1 MKSIKENKKR
11 IAAADAF
18 IIILLLL
25 SIAAVGV
32 RITFGSRGLLSANER
47 GEFLVSYVVSGI
59 KSEYSDAFSAGR
71 EFYLE
76 NGEKFGVLRDGAV
89 FTPAKTYTENYD
101 GICRAVY
108 ASDGTVDVKGT
119 ATVSG
124 TMTDSGF
131 LLGGSRYIAANLPL
145 TISSSD
151 ITVTITVTDI
161 TTVQ

>member
-1 MKSIKENKKR
+1 MKKNVEGKKR

-18 IIILLLL
+18 IILLLLL
-25 SIAAVGV
+25 SIAAIGV
-32 RITFGSRGLLSANER
+32 RITVGSGGLLSADER
-47 GEFLVSYVVSGI
+47 GEFIVSYVVSGT
-59 KSEYSDAFSAGR
+59 KSEYSDAFSGGR
-71 EFYLE
+71 AFYLE
-76 NGEKFGVLRDGAV
+76 NGEEFGVLREGAV
-89 FTPAKTYTENYD
+89 FTPAKTYAENAD
-101 GICRAVY
+101 GTYRAAY

-124 TMTDSGF
+124 IMTESGF

-161 TTVQ
+161 TAIQ

>member
-1 MKSIKENKKR
+1 MKKKNEDKKR

-18 IIILLLL
+18 IILLLLL
-25 SIAAVGV
+25 SIAAVAV
-32 RITFGSRGLLSANER
+32 RITVGSGGLLSSNER
-47 GEFLVSYVVSGI
+47 GEFLVSYVVSGT

-76 NGEKFGVLRDGAV
+76 SGEKFGVLREGAV
-89 FTPAKTYTENYD
+89 FTPAKIYTENAD

-108 ASDGTVDVKGT
+108 ASDGTVDIKGT
-119 ATVSG
+119 AAVRG

-161 TTVQ
+161 TAMQ